1 MTRLELLHEEAG
13 LPRFDLPPELE
24 EAYGGVLGFDRP
36 TLFANFVSTIDGV
49 VAIPDLPQSNK
60 LISGGNESDRFVM
73 GLLRAAADAVLI
85 GSGTLRASSRGLW
98 TPERVFPAAADGFA
112 ELRRRLD
119 RPAVPERVV
128 VTGTGSIPPSHPLF
142 ADGAL
147 VLTTETGA
155 GRLDGRLPR
164 ASTIVSLGKSERVD
178 LRAAVAALRARG
190 HELILSEAGPRVFAS
205 LLEAELVDELF
216 LTVSPLIAGRGT
228 SSERL
233 GLVEGFEALPSEPL
247 DGRLLSVRRDGNHL
261 FLRYELGTSKQL
273 NATM

>member
-24 EAYGGVLGFDRP
+24 EAYGGALGFDRP
-36 TLFANFVSTIDGV
+36 RLFANFVSTIDGV
-49 VAIPDLPQSNK
+49 VAIPELAQSNK
-60 LISGGNESDRFVM
+60 LISGENESDRFVM

-85 GSGTLRASSRGLW
+85 GSGTLRTSSRGLW

-119 RPAVPERVV
+119 RPAAPERVV
-128 VTGTGSIPPSHPLF
+128 VTGTGSVPPSHPLF

-155 GRLDGRLPR
+155 GRLDGRLPQ

-205 LLEAELVDELF
+205 LLEVGLVDELF

-233 GLVEGFEALPSEPL
+233 GPVEGFEALPSERL
-247 DGRLLSVRRDGNHL
+247 DGRLLSVRRDGDHL
-261 FLRYELGTSKQL
+261 FLRYDLGMSKQL
-273 NATM
+273 DATT